1 MTPLRAFN
9 ETLLFYC
16 PKFSSRESAV
26 LRAAYDALLAGAP
39 VSLTDLSQL
48 VGMSLQALDDH
59 LARWPGLAQFDEDGR
74 IDGYLGLSLRSTPH
88 AIVVN
93 GQTLH
98 TWCVWDGLFIP
109 RVIGREA
116 RLTSSCPLSN
126 EAIAVGVAPHGL
138 VEVHPASVVMS
149 FVTARA
155 ASGNCVGVCCPDVH
169 FLQSA
174 EAGAEWQVRN
184 PMGSVLS
191 IEEAWDLAKSFVD
204 TRLLAA
210 DVVAPPA

>member
-16 PKFSSRESAV
+16 PRFTSQESAV
-26 LRAAYDALLAGAP
+26 LRAAYEALLAGAP
-39 VSLTDLSQL
+39 VSVTDLSQQ

-74 IDGYLGLSLRSTPH
+74 IDGYLGLSRRTTPH
-88 AIVVN
+88 AIHVN
-93 GQTLH
+93 GLTLH

-109 RVIGREA
+109 RVIGQEV
-116 RLTSSCPLSN
+116 RLTSACPLSG
-126 EAIAVGVAPHGL
+126 EAIAVRVAPYGL

-169 FLQSA
+169 FLRSA
-174 EAGAEWQVRN
+174 ETGAQWQEVN
-184 PMGSVLS
+184 PKGSVLTMQ
-191 IEEAWDLAKSFVD
+191 EAWDLAQSFVD
-204 TRLLAA
+204 ARLVPADLAA
-210 DVVAPPA
+210 PHT